1 VEGDECD
8 SERTPDPARRGMLG
22 RELLAARSVQAK
34 ATALNSEGKLE
45 KYAEIIPRARS
56 NDGYGDDGAT

>member
-1 VEGDECD
+1 
-8 SERTPDPARRGMLG
+8 MLG